1 MFGLHDAP
9 GGGTFKR
16 KLEMEGFPD
25 WFDNAARQSL

>member
-9 GGGTFKR
+9 GGGWFKR
-16 KLEMEGFPD
+16 NLEMEEFMD